1 MDGSTVGETEY
12 DEAKT
17 EFDRLEGVKA
27 TKETELGDAE
37 TALAPFQAEQ
47 AKDDKYM
54 LEGYAYVAAQGLAS
68 VKERL
73 SQIEARE
80 GEIKEQEGGFKRALD
95 KA

>member
-1 MDGSTVGETEY
+1 
-12 DEAKT
+12 
-17 EFDRLEGVKA
+17 
-27 TKETELGDAE
+27 
-37 TALAPFQAEQ
+37 
-47 AKDDKYM
+47 M

>member
-1 MDGSTVGETEY
+1 MDGSTEGETAY
-12 DEAKT
+12 DDAKT

-27 TKETELGDAE
+27 TKDTELGEAE
-37 TALAPFQAEQ
+37 TALAPYQAAQ
-47 AKDDKYM
+47 AKDDKYIF
-54 LEGYAYVAAQGLAS
+54 EGYAYTAAQGLAS

-80 GEIKEQEGGFKRALD
+80 GEIKEQEGGLKRALD